1 MYEMF
6 NAQRI
11 WIAWQTID
19 ILFELNNDCLSYSH
33 RINLCKLELD
43 LNDEMEANKRLVNVK
58 SEILLQIN
66 INKISNGF
74 DMVLVGQIRSNK
86 LIQHIY

>member
-74 DMVLVGQIRSNK
+74 DMVFVGQIRSNK